1 MTTPVNAIDPLG
13 VSDLISTTYRRYLR
27 SLMPLR
33 DPALAEALRE
43 QIDTSPLLSKG
54 PLLEATPPYA
64 TGATP
69 GQLVEEGVLSP
80 GFAAPGGP
88 RISLD
93 RPLYAH
99 QEAAIRKARAGR
111 NLVVATGTGSGKTES
126 FLVPILNALEE
137 EREQGT
143 LGPGVR
149 AVLLYPMNALAND
162 QLKRL
167 REELLAASPHIT
179 FGRYTGETRNTERDA
194 LEQFR
199 KMHGTE
205 PLPNELI
212 SREQMRENP
221 PHLLLTNYAMLEY
234 LLLRPADLDLFEGEH
249 SGHWRF
255 IALDEAH
262 VYDGAKAAEIAM
274 LLRRLRDRVARGRE
288 LQCIATSAT
297 VGDDPAKV
305 TEFASKLFDAPFEWD
320 GDDPDRQDLVTA
332 TRRLPRDIPSWGPLP
347 VSAYG
352 ELTGSEDP
360 GSALRGVAAFHG
372 VVPDDPAVLL
382 AGEARMRAMRE
393 ALAQGP
399 RTLADLAA
407 EVFADEP
414 EPLEP
419 VEQIRVLAELVALGS
434 RVRDVGGS
442 PLLSARYHLFTRATD
457 GAFACLDD
465 EQPHVSLARHETCE
479 GCGSPAFE
487 LGSCRR
493 CGDVYLVGSVRQEGN
508 GPKRF
513 LPQQSPHEKLVWL
526 RLGPAVDVVDD
537 DEETLSGEAAKVTLH
552 SEYLCTACGTL
563 SDSPHD
569 ACIQGC
575 PGRSLREVQRISSRG
590 TVTERCLN
598 CGALGRD
605 TLLRFQSGSEAA
617 VAVVATSLYQSLP
630 EDPDPRTA
638 DQPGGGRKLLMF
650 SDSRQTA
657 AFFAP
662 YLGNTYKGLF
672 QRRLIVQGMQKRGE
686 IEGGLAVKDVIND
699 TVKAA
704 TRAEYFKDRTSNLE
718 KLTEV
723 GPWVM
728 SELVSSRDRQS
739 LEGRGLIRVELM
751 RPHGVEVPRAFTD
764 MLGLS
769 EDEAWNLFGELMR
782 SARQQGVLTM
792 PDDVPADH
800 EDFAPRRGP
809 IAMREVGSDAKR
821 KVLSWSP
828 TGRTNGRLNYM
839 ERLLARIGAQVEP
852 RLVLQK
858 VWEFLHGIDNGWL
871 AYRDDR
877 TLGRVRQVDHEYLR
891 IFLVGPEETLFRCG
905 SCRRL
910 HSVSVRGVCTT
921 VNCDGTLAPVAA
933 GELDREGD
941 HYRALYQELSP
952 VPLRAEEHT
961 AQWSSEKAAEV
972 QQKFVAGSVNALSCS
987 TTFELGV
994 DVGELQTVLMRNMPP
1009 TTANYVQR
1017 AGRAGRRAASAALVV
1032 THAQR
1037 RSHDM
1042 FRYQEPE
1049 QMISGTMPTPYVPL
1063 TNERID
1069 RRHAHSVALAAFFRH
1084 WALGSGETW
1093 SKVGDF
1099 FHPKGGNAPVHRV
1112 AEFLDPVP
1120 EEITGALLR
1129 ILPGEVS
1136 EELGVKDGS
1145 WVAVLT
1151 DMLEDIRKEVV
1162 NDIDHLDKRR
1172 QEAADKQ
1179 RYGQAQQ
1186 FAKTIKTIRTRG
1198 LLGFLATRNVL
1209 PKYGFPVDT
1218 VELRTSHTGDPVG
1231 AELEL
1236 ARDLSTAIH
1245 EYAPGAQVVA
1255 GGKRWTSAGVYR
1267 MPGKELVEYHYRLCE
1282 TCGHY
1287 EDSTEK
1293 LEPACT
1299 ACGNAPNRAPGMYSI
1314 PEFGFVAD
1322 SKTHTAGTTPPERVW
1337 RGFTQVRNLAAEPE
1351 EYTWPTARG
1360 GLAHCQ
1366 AGSRG
1371 QLIVVSE
1378 GRHGGGFYLCRWCG
1392 WGASVSSNRAPA
1404 SHNRPLT
1411 QQPCQG
1417 RPEKRSLG
1425 HQYETDLLSVAFGG
1439 PLNLGS
1445 VDDEV
1450 RQSLLYAL
1458 LEGASAALEISRDD
1472 IDGTVFHSERGQK
1485 SLVLFDTVPGGAG
1498 GAVRIAQGFPEVL
1511 RAAHARVN
1519 DCDCGV
1525 ETSCYGCLRNYRNQN
1540 VHDRLRRRD
1549 ALQALELLL
1558 VESDAG

>member
-1 MTTPVNAIDPLG
+1 MATPVNAIDPIG
-13 VSDLISTTYRRYLR
+13 VSELISATYRRYLR

-69 GQLVEEGVLSP
+69 RRLIEEGVLSP
-80 GFAAPGGP
+80 GFDSASGP

-93 RPLYAH
+93 RPLYVH
-99 QEAAIRKARAGR
+99 QEAAIRKARDGR

-126 FLVPILNALEE
+126 FLLPILNALEE

-179 FGRYTGETRNTERDA
+179 FGRYTGETKASEREA
-194 LEQFR
+194 LHQFR
-199 KMHGTE
+199 RMHGTD

-212 SREQMRENP
+212 SREQMREHP
-221 PHLLLTNYAMLEY
+221 PNLLLTNYAMLEY
-234 LLLRPADLDLFEGEH
+234 LLLRPDDLDLFEGEH
-249 SGHWRF
+249 SGRWRF

-305 TEFASKLFDAPFEWD
+305 TEFASKLFDAPFEWI

-332 TRRLPRDIPSWGPLP
+332 TRRLPHDIPAWGPLP
-347 VSAYG
+347 ASSYA
-352 ELTGSEDP
+352 ELAESEDP
-360 GSALRGVAAFHG
+360 GAALRGVVVLHG
-372 VVPDDPAVLL
+372 VSPDDPAVRL

-399 RTLADLAA
+399 RTLVDLAA
-407 EVFADEP
+407 EVFADDP
-414 EPLEP
+414 EPLKP
-419 VEQIRVLAELVALGS
+419 IDQIRILAELVALGS
-434 RVRDVGGS
+434 RIRDTGGS

-457 GAFACLDD
+457 GAFACLTG
-465 EQPHVSLARHETCE
+465 EQPHLSLARHETCE

-493 CGDVYLVGSVRQEGN
+493 CGDVYLVGSVQQEGN

-513 LPQQSPHEKLVWL
+513 LPQQSPIERPVWL
-526 RLGPAVDVVDD
+526 RLGPAVDTMDE
-537 DEETLSGEAAKVTLH
+537 DEETLDGETAKVTLH
-552 SEYLCTACGTL
+552 SEYLCIACGAL
-563 SDSPHD
+563 SDGPHGT
-569 ACIQGC
+569 CGEGC
-575 PGRSLREVQRISSRG
+575 PGRSLREVQRLSSRG

-598 CGALGRD
+598 CGARGKD
-605 TLLRFQSGSEAA
+605 TILPFRSSGEAA
-617 VAVVATSLYQSLP
+617 VAVVATALYQSLP
-630 EDPDPRTA
+630 EDSDPRVA

-650 SDSRQTA
+650 SDNRQTA

-672 QRRLIVQGMQKRGE
+672 QRRLILQGVRKPSE
-686 IEGGLAVKDVIND
+686 VEGGLSVKDVITE
-699 TVKAA
+699 TVHAA
-704 TRAEYFKDRTSNLE
+704 NRAEYFKERTSHLE
-718 KLTEV
+718 KLHEV

-739 LEGRGLIRVELM
+739 LEGRGLIRVEPM
-751 RPHGVEVPRAFTD
+751 RPRDVDVPPRFIEL
-764 MLGLS
+764 LGLS
-769 EDEAWNLFGELMR
+769 QEEAWNLFGELIR
-782 SARQQGVLTM
+782 SARQQGILTM
-792 PDDVPADH
+792 PEDVPADH

-809 IAMREVGSDAKR
+809 ITMRDVGSDPKR

-828 TGRTNGRLNYM
+828 TGRTNGRLNYV
-839 ERLLARIGAQVEP
+839 ERLLTRIGIQVEA

-858 VWEFLHGIDNGWL
+858 AWEFLHGMDDGWL
-871 AYRDDR
+871 VQAAGH
-877 TLGRVRQVDHEYLR
+877 TRQLDHTYLR
-891 IFLVGPEETLFRCG
+891 IFPVGPEETLFRCG

-910 HSVSVRGVCTT
+910 HPVSVRGVCTT
-921 VNCDGTLAPVAA
+921 VNCDGTLVPVMA

-941 HYRALYQELSP
+941 HYRSLYQEMSP
-952 VPLRAEEHT
+952 VPLRSEEHT

-972 QQKFVAGSVNALSCS
+972 QQKFIAGSVNALSCS

-1049 QMISGTMPTPYVPL
+1049 QMISGKMPTPYVPL

-1069 RRHAHSVALAAFFRH
+1069 RRHAHSVALAAFFRY
-1084 WALGSGETW
+1084 WARSSKETW
-1093 SKVGDF
+1093 SRVGDF
-1099 FHPKGGNAPVHRV
+1099 FHPKAGAAPVHRV

-1120 EEITGALLR
+1120 EEVTGALLR
-1129 ILPGEVS
+1129 ILPSEVS
-1136 EELGVKDGS
+1136 EALGVKDGT
-1145 WVAVLT
+1145 WATVLT
-1151 DMLEDIRKEVV
+1151 DMLEDIRKEIV

-1172 QEAADKQ
+1172 REAADKE

-1186 FAKTIKTIRTRG
+1186 FAKTIKTIRDRN

-1218 VELRTSHTGDPVG
+1218 VELRTSHTGDLLG
-1231 AELEL
+1231 ADLEL

-1287 EDSTEK
+1287 EDSAER
-1293 LEPACT
+1293 LEPVCS
-1299 ACGNAPNRAPGMYSI
+1299 ACGDAPSKAPGVYSI

-1322 SKTHTAGTTPPERVW
+1322 SRTHAAGTTPPERVW
-1337 RGFTQVRNLAAEPE
+1337 RGFTQVRSLAAEPE

-1360 GLAHCQ
+1360 GLARCH

-1378 GRHGGGFYLCRWCG
+1378 GRYGGGYYLCRWCG
-1392 WGASVSSNRAPA
+1392 WGDSVSAKRPPA
-1404 SHNRPLT
+1404 SHDRPLT

-1425 HQYETDLLSVAFGG
+1425 HQYETDLLSVAFEG
-1439 PLNLGS
+1439 PLNLGA
-1445 VDDEV
+1445 VDEEV

-1458 LEGASAALEISRDD
+1458 LEGASSALEISRDD
-1472 IDGTVFHSERGQK
+1472 IGGTVFHSERGHK

-1519 DCDCGV
+1519 GCDCGV

-1540 VHDRLRRRD
+1540 VHELLRRKD
-1549 ALQALELLL
+1549 ALHSLEHLLD
-1558 VESDAG
+1558 V